1 MVVGDDRATV
11 THTGGN
17 SEKSTRDYV
26 GVNCSDFR
34 EALSARI
41 DGEPSPLPDTAVDR
55 HLEGC
60 PHCRAWQDDAVR
72 LRRQLLVR
80 EAPRVP
86 DLTERILTEVPAPS
100 PQRWGLRIALAL
112 VALVQSGLG
121 FAELLGADVGHAEHD
136 GMMAMAAHLGNES
149 GAWNLAVGFG
159 LLWAALRPATAS
171 GLLPALAGFVAVLG
185 LMSGLDL
192 ADGQVTVSRVLSH
205 GLLVAGVGLLY
216 GVRRQH
222 RRTSTPGPSTRV
234 AAPDHDEVTLG
245 WEPRAAKGG
254 RGPRRRFPHLPA
266 SRRRAA

>member
-1 MVVGDDRATV
+1 L
-11 THTGGN
+11 
-17 SEKSTRDYV
+17 RDY
-26 GVNCSDFR
+26 GEVNCSDFR

-41 DGEPSPLPDTAVDR
+41 DGETSSLPDLVVDR
-55 HLEGC
+55 HLAGC

-72 LRRQLLVR
+72 LRRLLLVR

-100 PQRWGLRIALAL
+100 GQRWGLRIALAL

-121 FAELLGADVGHAEHD
+121 LAELLGADVGHAGHG
-136 GMMAMAAHLGNES
+136 GMMAMAVHLGNES

-185 LMSGLDL
+185 LVSGIDL
-192 ADGQVTVSRVLSH
+192 FDGQVTVSRVLSH

-234 AAPDHDEVTLG
+234 EPTAHDEVTLG
-245 WEPRAAKGG
+245 WKPPVKGGG